1 MKCSDGEEEE
11 EEEEGSQILGTSN
24 CCRSG
29 AELWSIARKKFRILS
44 VMNMNILHH
53 ANTSII
59 HKGIDLSTSESQHI
73 GILFH
78 PSKGFS
84 SYWDFTI
91 SFVLLYSCSISP
103 FSLAFSYTKPGSFL
117 FFCDLLSD
125 FLFLTDICIKLNT
138 SFYNSEKR
146 LSKSSFQVIKHYLTT
161 WFLYDLAASFP
172 YELLTLEKNLE
183 APHLHIINIVLRL
196 IRTKRLW
203 MVSRILRLFKFF
215 KPLTRFMKNFSS
227 YLSHSMLKLL
237 EMLLRLV
244 FAIHIFSCFILVANE
259 VDGHCPD
266 SWMYRIGV
274 EDSAPTEKYLYALYF
289 MLTTM
294 STVGYGD
301 ITPRTSLE
309 IIISITWMFIA
320 VYFLSFNISNIS
332 SLAAESNYKKN
343 TLAQRMTLIETY
355 SKNEGLPNVL
365 KNKMKTE
372 ANEKLIRLTHTAED
386 RQKILSF
393 LPIDLKYEIA
403 FSMQNGVIKDLP
415 FFNQKQKEFIG
426 NIFPLLYQKCL
437 IDNEIV
443 YLLSQHAEEI
453 SFVVEGKVSFVY
465 GNGNTP
471 FRYLTV
477 GSFFGDYEVTHDIKR
492 VFGVISKG
500 FTRLLVM
507 GKELVCKFNR
517 DYPSM
522 WLEFKDEAKH
532 RHEVNVKS
540 MSEMIVLRQ
549 INSEGKFKE
558 YSSAQIRDMVQV
570 QAGILT
576 HKSLDFTLGEMRKR
590 EVVEI
595 RRKVLGQRDVIFSIL
610 QGLKHVSIDE
620 VSKKEIV
627 N

>member
-1 MKCSDGEEEE
+1 MKCSDDER
-11 EEEEGSQILGTSN
+11 SQIFGASN
-24 CCRSG
+24 CHRSG
-29 AELWSIARKKFRILS
+29 AELWTLARKKYKILS

-53 ANTSII
+53 ADTAII
-59 HKGIDLSTSESQHI
+59 HKGIDLSTSESQQI

-78 PSKGFS
+78 PAKGFS

-91 SFVLLYSCSISP
+91 SFFLLYSCIISP
-103 FSLAFSYTKPGSFL
+103 FSLAFSFTTPGSFL
-117 FFCDLLSD
+117 FYCDLLSD
-125 FLFLTDICIKLNT
+125 FVFLIDICVKLNT

-146 LSKSSFQVIKHYLTT
+146 LSKSSIQVLKHNLTT
-161 WFLYDLAASFP
+161 WFFYDLAASFP
-172 YELLTLEKNLE
+172 YELLTFQRSLK
-183 APHLHIINIVLRL
+183 ASHLHIINIVLRL

-203 MVSRILRLFKFF
+203 MVTRVLRLFKFF
-215 KPLTRFMKNFSS
+215 KSLTRFMKNFSS

-237 EMLLRLV
+237 EMLMRLV
-244 FAIHIFSCFILVANE
+244 FAIHIFSCFILIANE
-259 VDGHCPD
+259 VDEHSPD
-266 SWMYRIGV
+266 SWMYRIGA
-274 EDSAPTEKYLYALYF
+274 EDLENSEKYLYALYF

-320 VYFLSFNISNIS
+320 IYFLSFNISNIS

-343 TLAQRMTLIETY
+343 ILAQKMTLIETY
-355 SKNEGLPNVL
+355 SKNEGLPNVV

-393 LPIDLKYEIA
+393 LPIDLKFEVA
-403 FSMQNGVIKDLP
+403 FSMQNGIIKDIP
-415 FFNQKQKEFIG
+415 FFNKKQKDFIG

-437 IDNEIV
+437 LDNEIV
-443 YLLSQHAEEI
+443 YLLNQHADEV
-453 SFVVEGKVSFVY
+453 SFIAEGKVSFVY
-465 GNGNTP
+465 GNNNTA
-471 FRYLTV
+471 FRYLIL
-477 GSFFGDYEVTHDIKR
+477 GSYFGDYEVTHDVKR

-500 FTRLLVM
+500 YTRLLVM
-507 GKELVCKFNR
+507 GKELVSRFNR
-517 DYPSM
+517 DYPSI
-522 WLEFKDEAKH
+522 WLEFKVEAKH
-532 RHEVNVKS
+532 RHEVNIKS
-540 MSEMIVLRQ
+540 MSEMIIIRK
-549 INSEGKFKE
+549 INNEGKLKN
-558 YSSAQIRDMVQV
+558 YSSAQIKEMVQV

-590 EVVEI
+590 EVVEL
-595 RRKVLGQRDVIFSIL
+595 RRKVLDQRDIIFNIL

-620 VSKKEIV
+620 VSHKEIV